1 MSSSS
6 IIGYV
11 DPLVVSPGACVAVK
25 ISCHQPTFS
34 SKILR
39 LLAGFDHP
47 DAPPVAHQL
56 IDCIPEQSHQGKPQ
70 FSRTGSFIRVPSWGG
85 TTLSDI
91 DSLSIRFW
99 CQATLPEGAG
109 HEQFFFSSFDDATSA
124 GFACFLDESGNV
136 RARIGGPDKTQDV
149 SFSIKFSR
157 HQWYLVDFAINRLTR
172 KVQLRA
178 QAKTAG
184 IGEAPLPFQQ
194 IETLSE
200 VPLIASSKPL
210 VIASDSSDTTVAQ
223 HPRRSATFN
232 GKIDGFTLETVSNS
246 KVETML
252 DYNFPLDISSDK
264 VHDVS
269 GKHRHGTLI
278 NAPARA
284 VTSHDWD
291 ASHNDWTGASYGYGA
306 IHFHDDD
313 LDDAAWETS
322 FELRIPPSLRS
333 GCYSVHVDDG
343 VTQDTIPFFVRP
355 DMNTEKAPLVALIMP
370 TFTYTGKRS
379 MLVPSLDYMPIRD
392 SIRERASL

>member
-11 DPLVVSPGACVAVK
+11 DPLIVSPGACVAVK

-56 IDCIPEQSHQGKPQ
+56 IQSIPQQSHQGNPQ
-70 FSRTGSFIRVPSWGG
+70 FSRTGSFIHITSWGG

-99 CQATLPEGAG
+99 CQATLPEGTD
-109 HEQFFFSSFDDATSA
+109 HEQFLFSSFDDSA
-124 GFACFLDESGNV
+124 STGFACFLDEIGDV
-136 RARIGGPDKTQDV
+136 RARIGGPEKTQEV
-149 SFSIKFSR
+149 SFSIKLSR
-157 HQWYLVDFAINRLTR
+157 HQWYHVTFAINRLTR

-184 IGEAPLPFQQ
+184 IGEAPLSFEQ
-194 IETLSE
+194 EKALAE
-200 VPLIASSKPL
+200 VAQIASLKPL
-210 VIASDSSDTTVAQ
+210 VIASDSIDNIVAQ

-232 GKIDGFTLETVSNS
+232 GKIDGFTLETILDGMI
-246 KVETML
+246 ETML
-252 DYNFPLDISSDK
+252 DFDFFLDISSDK

-269 GKHRHGTLI
+269 GKHRHGTLM

-291 ASHNDWTGASYGYGA
+291 AGHNDWTRASYGYGA

-322 FELRIPPSLRS
+322 FEVQIPPSLRS
-333 GCYSVHVDDG
+333 GCYGVHVDDG
-343 VTQDTIPFFVRP
+343 VTRDIIPFFVRP
-355 DMNTEKAPLVALIMP
+355 DMNTGKAPPVALIMP
-370 TFTYTGKRS
+370 TFTYMGK
-379 MLVPSLDYMPIRD
+379 PSTPVQPPDYMPIHN
-392 SIRERASL
+392 SVRERASL

>member
-25 ISCHQPTFS
+25 VSCHQPTFN

-56 IDCIPEQSHQGKPQ
+56 IESIPQQSHLGKPQ
-70 FSRTGSFIRVPSWGG
+70 FSRTGSFIHIPSWGD
-85 TTLSDI
+85 TILSDV

-99 CQATLPEGAG
+99 CQATLPEAD
-109 HEQFFFSSFDDATSA
+109 HEQFLFSSFDGVTST
-124 GFACFLDESGNV
+124 GFACFLDEIGNV
-136 RARIGGPDKTQDV
+136 RARIGGPDKTQEV
-149 SFSIKFSR
+149 SFSIKLSR
-157 HQWYLVDFAINRLTR
+157 HQWYHVDFAINRLTR

-178 QAKTAG
+178 QAKNLG
-184 IGEAPLPFQQ
+184 IGEAPILFQQ
-194 IETLSE
+194 VKILSE
-200 VPLIASSKPL
+200 VPVIASSRPL
-210 VIASDSSDTTVAQ
+210 VIASDSIDTIVAQ

-232 GKIDGFTLETVSNS
+232 GKIDGFTLETVSNGR
-246 KVETML
+246 VETML
-252 DYNFPLDISSDK
+252 DCDFSLDISSDK

-269 GKHRHGTLI
+269 GKHRDGTLM

-291 ASHNDWTGASYGYGA
+291 ASHNDWTRAPYGYGA

-322 FELRIPPSLRS
+322 FEVQIPPSLRS
-333 GCYSVHVDDG
+333 GCYGVHVDDG
-343 VTQDTIPFFVRP
+343 VTQDIIPFFVRP
-355 DMNTEKAPLVALIMP
+355 DMNTVKAPPVALIMP
-370 TFTYTGKRS
+370 TFTYMGK
-379 MLVPSLDYMPIRD
+379 PSTPVQCPDSMPIRN

>member
-11 DPLVVSPGACVAVK
+11 DPLIVSPGASVAVK
-25 ISCHQPTFS
+25 ISCHQPTFN

-56 IDCIPEQSHQGKPQ
+56 IESIPQQSHQGKPQ
-70 FSRTGSFIRVPSWGG
+70 FSRTGSFIRIPSWGG
-85 TTLSDI
+85 TTLSDV
-91 DSLSIRFW
+91 DSLSISFW
-99 CQATLPEGAG
+99 CQATLPEGAD
-109 HEQFFFSSFDDATSA
+109 HEQFLFSSFDGAMFT
-124 GFACFLDESGNV
+124 GFACFLDESGNF
-136 RARIGGPDKTQDV
+136 RARIGGPGKTQEV
-149 SFSIKFSR
+149 SFSIKLSR
-157 HQWYLVDFAINRLTR
+157 NQWYHVNFAISRLTR

-178 QAKTAG
+178 RAKSAE
-184 IGEAPLPFQQ
+184 IGKASLLFKQEK
-194 IETLSE
+194 TLAE

-210 VIASDSSDTTVAQ
+210 VIASDSDDTTVAQ
-223 HPRRSATFN
+223 NPRRSATFN
-232 GKIDGFTLETVSNS
+232 GKIDGFNLETVSNGR
-246 KVETML
+246 VETML
-252 DYNFPLDISSDK
+252 DYDFSLDISSDK

-284 VTSHDWD
+284 VTGHNWD
-291 ASHNDWTGASYGYGA
+291 ASHNDWTRASYGYGA

-322 FELRIPPSLRS
+322 FELQIPQSLRS
-333 GCYSVHVDDG
+333 GCYGVHVDDG
-343 VTQDTIPFFVRP
+343 ISQAFFVRP
-355 DMNTEKAPLVALIMP
+355 DMKTVKAPLVALIMP
-370 TFTYTGKRS
+370 TFTYIGK
-379 MLVPSLDYMPIRD
+379 PSEPMPSPDYMPIRN